1 MELIMRCCR
10 LLLTIASLVCFT
22 AFAAA
27 QSTHSNS
34 SAAPSDKK
42 SDSNVL
48 AIHDGDLLQVSVAGA
63 PEYQYEVRVSPAG
76 DISLPMLGKLVV
88 DGMSP
93 SQAENAFNQRL
104 QEKGIF
110 NDPQSSIFVKE
121 YATEGI
127 SVLGEVQKPGIYP
140 LMGKRTLFDAISAAS
155 GTTDKA
161 GTTVRITH
169 RGHPETPQTVSL
181 TYDESGHMT
190 SNVELQS
197 GDTVVV
203 SKAGM
208 VYVVGDVK
216 DPTGIIM
223 DNSHLTVLQALA
235 MAHGANPTAKLKAAK
250 LIRNTPNGAKEIPIP
265 LDKILSTKSPDL
277 ELSANDIVFV
287 PNSAAKSA
295 TRRGLEAMIQAATGV
310 VVYRPY

>member
-1 MELIMRCCR
+1 MRCKFS
-10 LLLTIASLVCFT
+10 LTLTIVVCLA

-27 QSTHSNS
+27 QSDPPINS
-34 SAAPSDKK
+34 SSTVEKNTAA
-42 SDSNVL
+42 NAL
-48 AIHDGDLLQVSVAGA
+48 GIHGGDLLEINVSGA
-63 PEYQYEVRVSPAG
+63 PEYHYEVRVSPNG
-76 DISLPMLGKLVV
+76 DVSLPMAGQLAV

-93 SQAENAFNQRL
+93 SQAEAALNHRL

-110 NDPQSSIFVKE
+110 NDPQTSVFVKE

-155 GTTDKA
+155 GTTEKA
-161 GTTVRITH
+161 GQTVTITH
-169 RGHPETPQTVSL
+169 RDQPEIPQTVKL
-181 TYDESGHMT
+181 TYDESGHAT
-190 SNVELQS
+190 SNVEVEA
-197 GDTVVV
+197 GDTIVV

-223 DNSHLTVLQALA
+223 ENSHLTVLQALA
-235 MAHGANPTAKLKAAK
+235 LAHGANPTAKLKAAK
-250 LIRNTPNGAKEIPIP
+250 LIRNSPDGAREIPIP

-277 ELSANDIVFV
+277 ALAANDIVFV

-295 TRRGLEAMIQAATGV
+295 TRRGLEAMVQAATGV
-310 VVYRPY
+310 VIYKPY

>member
-1 MELIMRCCR
+1 LG
-10 LLLTIASLVCFT
+10 
-22 AFAAA
+22 
-27 QSTHSNS
+27 
-34 SAAPSDKK
+34 
-42 SDSNVL
+42 
-48 AIHDGDLLQVSVAGA
+48 IHDGDLLEINVAGA
-63 PEYQYEVRVSPAG
+63 PEYHYEVRVSPNG
-76 DISLPMLGKLVV
+76 TISLPMAGQLAV

-93 SQAENAFNQRL
+93 SQAEAALNHRL

-110 NDPQSSIFVKE
+110 NDPQSSVFVKE

-155 GTTDKA
+155 GTTEKA
-161 GTTVRITH
+161 GRTVTITH
-169 RGHPETPQTVSL
+169 RDRRDHPLTVTL
-181 TYDESGHMT
+181 TYGETGHVT

-223 DNSHLTVLQALA
+223 ENSHLTVLQALA
-235 MAHGANPTAKLKAAK
+235 MAHGANPTAKLKGAK
-250 LIRNTPNGAKEIPIP
+250 LIRNTPNGAQEIAIP
-265 LDKILSTKSPDL
+265 LDKILSTKSPDV
-277 ELSANDIVFV
+277 ELAANDIVFV